1 VSDNLKNKLSE
12 LLGKV
17 DGKVLE
23 AKLNQAM
30 EMIKNGEHEEIIK
43 KLNNMDKNEILEKL
57 SEIEKLPQ
65 NNVDSIKNKLA
76 KDLSN
81 EDISKLQ
88 SKLNPE
94 GKKIIEKIISTFKGN

>member
-1 VSDNLKNKLSE
+1 MKNKLSE

-17 DGKVLE
+17 DGKLLE

-57 SEIEKLPQ
+57 AEMEKLPQ
-65 NNVDSIKNKLA
+65 NNLEAIKNKVSN
-76 KDLSN
+76 DISN

-88 SKLNPE
+88 KKLNPE
-94 GKKIIEKIISTFKGN
+94 GKKIIEKIITTFKGK